1 MGGSKPASGTG
12 TTVASGIIIL
22 LTVICVLLRF
32 FARIRFKAGLGWD
45 DWWILVALLI
55 TLLTCGLLVWST
67 TPPLSCIIIL
77 FRWNLLSVGKAV
89 DRDSEKVVEN
99 LSLDFDYAPHLLFLK
114 ISYVCSIM
122 YFSIISS
129 TKVSM

>member
-1 MGGSKPASGTG
+1 MAGSEPASGTA

-22 LTVICVLLRF
+22 LAVICVLLRF
-32 FARIRFKAGLGWD
+32 FARIRFNAGLGWD
-45 DWWILVALLI
+45 DWWSLVALLI
-55 TLLTCGLLVWST
+55 TLLTCGLLVWGTIS
-67 TPPLSCIIIL
+67 PLSCIMIL
-77 FRWNLLSVGKAV
+77 FRRYLLSVGKAV
-89 DRDSEKVVEN
+89 DPDSKKVVEN
-99 LSLDFDYAPHLLFLK
+99 LLLDFDYAPHLLFLK